1 MTANQPTAFSDLDGQ
16 QPDIDHLLRTDLL
29 KMADTD
35 GGWRSLYRN
44 RVTGRLW
51 ELSYPHSEM
60 HGGGPR
66 SLKELAIGSEDQW
79 Q

>member
-1 MTANQPTAFSDLDGQ
+1 MTANQQMVFSDLDGQ
-16 QPDIDHLLRTDLL
+16 QPDIDLLLGTDLL
-29 KMADTD
+29 KVADTD
-35 GGWRSLYRN
+35 GGWRSLYRH
-44 RVTGRLW
+44 RVTGYLW

-66 SLKELAIGSEDQW
+66 NLKQLPLDTADQW